1 MTPDQT
7 FALWFVSMNL
17 RERVLEREPLSLP
30 EMQQV
35 AEVLDHT
42 RDEFETIDHLLKGLT
57 SHVD

>member
-7 FALWFVSMNL
+7 FVLWFVSLNL

-42 RDEFETIDHLLKGLT
+42 RDEIETIDHLLKGLNC
-57 SHVD
+57 HVD

>member
-7 FALWFVSMNL
+7 FVLWFVSLNL

-42 RDEFETIDHLLKGLT
+42 RDEIETIDHLAQGTKLPC
-57 SHVD
+57 